1 MDEKVRENRL
11 RRAAK
16 RQDLALHKSRRRD
29 PRATDYGC
37 YKLVDIY
44 TNAVVIGAGRHGRI
58 SASLNEIEKF
68 LNR

>member
-16 RQDLALHKSRRRD
+16 RQDLALHKSRIRD
-29 PRATDYGC
+29 PRAIDFGC
-37 YKLVDIY
+37 YMLADIH
-44 TNAVVIGAGRHGRI
+44 TNAVVFGVGAHGHLD
-58 SASLNEIEKF
+58 ASLDDIEGY